1 MTEKDYN
8 QIKKYITDLTPLVT
22 ATLTSLL
29 MTPKILL
36 TKPKTKLKRI
46 IETKG
51 KEKYNKSGSLTSHLA
66 CVINAWR
73 LSRGRPRVTQLHD
86 RNHK

>member
-29 MTPKILL
+29 MTPMITLL

-46 IETKG
+46 IETKRQG
-51 KEKYNKSGSLTSHLA
+51 KNIKFSISEKGTKS
-66 CVINAWR
+66 
-73 LSRGRPRVTQLHD
+73 
-86 RNHK
+86 